1 MIPRETINQII
12 EAAHIEDVV
21 SEFVTL
27 KKRGSNLIGVC
38 PFHKEKTPSFN
49 VNPARNIF
57 KCFGCG
63 KAGDSVRFIM
73 EHEHYSYPEALRYLA
88 KKYGI
93 KIEERE
99 QTPEELAA
107 QNERERMFN
116 INSFAQK
123 YFSDSMMNTDEGQ
136 SVGLAYFRERGFR
149 DAIINRF
156 QLGYCPN
163 NGSAFTEFATK
174 NGYDKD
180 LLIKVGLTGSYEN
193 RLYDRYQGRVIFPIH
208 NLTGKVIGFGGRIL
222 TSEKTK
228 AKYVNS
234 PESEIYNKSQTL
246 YGIFFARNEIS
257 RLDNCILVE
266 GYADVLSMHQ
276 AGIENVVAS
285 SGTSLTTE
293 QIRMISR
300 YTKNVTMLY
309 DGDAAG
315 IHAALRGTNMI
326 LEEGMNVR
334 IVVLPPEHDPDSF
347 VQSNPI
353 EYVTKYLTDNAKDF
367 ISFKTNLLLKDAKND
382 PIKKAA
388 VIKDIVETIS
398 VIPDPIY
405 RATYIKECS
414 RTLEV
419 AEQTL
424 MNELNKILR
433 AKYRKQLG
441 MDPSQDQSY
450 NSYESSQP
458 YSSYPSQQ
466 QPPVEQESL
475 PIGFYQE
482 QELVKL
488 LLTHGS
494 ETLDI
499 EEKDENGELL
509 RDEHNKIVTYTTS
522 IASLIIDDLK
532 NDGLLFR
539 DPTHKKVFDAFDRG
553 LDTGVLPT
561 TQEFISSEDDEVA
574 KLAADLLSTQYRLDD
589 WKRHR
594 IVVKTESDVLKKT
607 VIMSILRFKDMV
619 IDDRRTTLVKELQAT
634 TDPDE
639 QLILLKKKKHLDD
652 IRNRI
657 NRDLGIVITK

>member
-1 MIPRETINQII
+1 MIPRDTINQII
-12 EAAHIEDVV
+12 ETARIEDVV
-21 SEFVTL
+21 GEFVTL
-27 KKRGSNLIGVC
+27 RKRGSNLIGIC

-63 KAGDSVRFIM
+63 KAGDAVRFIM

-99 QTPEELAA
+99 QSPEELAA

-116 INSFAQK
+116 INSFAQE
-123 YFSDSMMNTDEGQ
+123 YFSNIMMTSDEGQ
-136 SVGLAYFRERGFR
+136 SVGLAYFHERGFR

-163 NGSAFTEFATK
+163 SGSAFTDYATQH
-174 NGYDKD
+174 GYDKD
-180 LLIKVGLTGSYEN
+180 LLIKVGLTGSYED
-193 RLYDRYQGRVIFPIH
+193 RIYDRYQGRVIFPIH

-222 TSEKTK
+222 TKEKTK

-300 YTKNVTMLY
+300 YTKNITMLY

-334 IVVLPPEHDPDSF
+334 IVVLPPEDDPDSF
-347 VQSNPI
+347 VQNNPI
-353 EYVTKYLTDNAKDF
+353 EVVTKYLADNAKDF
-367 ISFKTNLLLKDAKND
+367 IGFKTNLLLKDAQND
-382 PIKKAA
+382 PIKRAS
-388 VIKDIVETIS
+388 VIKDIVETIA
-398 VIPDPIY
+398 VIPDQIY

-414 RTLEV
+414 RTLEMP
-419 AEQTL
+419 EQTL
-424 MNELNKILR
+424 TNEVNKILR

-441 MDPSQDQSY
+441 LDPKQDSQLTYQEY
-450 NSYESSQP
+450 QTYQPQQQVEPESST
-458 YSSYPSQQ
+458 
-466 QPPVEQESL
+466 
-475 PIGFYQE
+475 PIGFFQE

-488 LLTHGS
+488 LLSHGS
-494 ETLDI
+494 ENIEL
-499 EEKDENGELL
+499 EEKDEDGKVIN
-509 RDEHNKIVTYTTS
+509 TYITT
-522 IASLIIDDLK
+522 IASAIVDDLK

-539 DPTHKKVFDAFDRG
+539 DETHKKIFDAFDRG
-553 LDTGVLPT
+553 LDTGILPT
-561 TQEFISSEDDEVA
+561 AHDFTSSEDQDVA
-574 KLAADLLSTQYRLDD
+574 VLAADLLSTQYKLDD
-589 WKRHR
+589 WQRHR
-594 IVVKTESDVLKKT
+594 IVVKTEDDVLKKA
-607 VIMSILRFKDMV
+607 VLSSILRFKDMV
-619 IDDRRTTLVKELQAT
+619 IEDRRAAVVKELQSC
-634 TDPDE
+634 TDPDD
-639 QLILLKKKKHLDD
+639 QLILLQKKKKLDD
-652 IRNRI
+652 IRLKI
-657 NRDLGIVITK
+657 NHDLGIVITK

>member
-12 EAAHIEDVV
+12 ETARIEDVV
-21 SEFVTL
+21 GEFVTL
-27 KKRGSNLIGVC
+27 RKRGSNLIGVC

-73 EHEHYSYPEALRYLA
+73 EHEHYSFQEALRYLA

-116 INSFAQK
+116 INSFAQN
-123 YFSDSMMNTDEGQ
+123 YFSNIMMTSDEGQ
-136 SVGLAYFRERGFR
+136 SVGLAYFHERGFR

-163 NGSAFTEFATK
+163 SGSAFTDYAIK

-193 RLYDRYQGRVIFPIH
+193 HLYDRYQGRVIFPIH

-300 YTKNVTMLY
+300 YTKNITMLY

-334 IVVLPPEHDPDSF
+334 IVVLPPEDDPDTF
-347 VQSNPI
+347 VQNNPI

-367 ISFKTNLLLKDAKND
+367 IGFKTNLLLKDAKND
-382 PIKKAA
+382 PIKRAS
-388 VIKDIVETIS
+388 VIKDIVETIA

-414 RTLEV
+414 RTLEMP
-419 AEQTL
+419 EQTL
-424 MNELNKILR
+424 TNEVNKILR
-433 AKYRKQLG
+433 AKYHKQLG
-441 MDPSQDQSY
+441 IDSAQRLSSSSAERLSSLSQ
-450 NSYESSQP
+450 EK
-458 YSSYPSQQ
+458 
-466 QPPVEQESL
+466 EQGST
-475 PIGFYQE
+475 PIGFFQE

-488 LLTHGS
+488 LLSHGS
-494 ETLDI
+494 ETLEI
-499 EEKDENGELL
+499 EGKDDDEN
-509 RDEHNKIVTYTTS
+509 DVIYNVT

-532 NDGLLFR
+532 NDELLFS
-539 DPTHKKVFDAFDRG
+539 DPTHKKIFDAFDRG
-553 LDTGVLPT
+553 LDTGTLPT
-561 TQEFISSEDDEVA
+561 AQDFISNEDQDVA
-574 KLAADLLSTQYRLDD
+574 VLAANLLSTQYKLDD
-589 WKRHR
+589 WQRHR
-594 IVVKTESDVLKKT
+594 IVVKTEEDVLKKT
-607 VIMSILRFKDMV
+607 VLTSILRFKDMV
-619 IDDRRTTLVKELQAT
+619 IEDRRTAIVKELQSC
-634 TDPDE
+634 TDPDD
-639 QLILLKKKKHLDD
+639 QMILLKKKKNLDD
-652 IRNRI
+652 IRTRI

>member
-1 MIPRETINQII
+1 MISRETINQIM
-12 EAAHIEDVV
+12 ETARIEDVV
-21 SEFVTL
+21 GEFVTL
-27 KKRGSNLIGVC
+27 RKRGSNLIGLC

-73 EHEHYSYPEALRYLA
+73 EHEHYSFQEALRYLA

-107 QNERERMFN
+107 QNGRERMFN
-116 INSFAQK
+116 INSFAQE
-123 YFSDSMMNTDEGQ
+123 YFSNTMMTTDEGQ
-136 SVGLAYFRERGFR
+136 SVGLAYFHERGFR
-149 DAIINRF
+149 DAIINKF

-163 NGSAFTEFATK
+163 SGSAFTEYAMQ

-222 TSEKTK
+222 TKEKTK

-300 YTKNVTMLY
+300 YTKNITMLY

-334 IVVLPPEHDPDSF
+334 IVVLPPEDDPDSL
-347 VQSNPI
+347 VQNNPI
-353 EYVTKYLTDNAKDF
+353 EIVTKYLTDNAKDF
-367 ISFKTNLLLKDAKND
+367 IGFKTNLLLKDAKND
-382 PIKKAA
+382 PIKRAS
-388 VIKDIVETIS
+388 VIKDIVETIA

-414 RTLEV
+414 RTLEM

-424 MNELNKILR
+424 TNEVNKILR

-441 MDPSQDQSY
+441 LDPKVDSQLSY
-450 NSYESSQP
+450 QEYQTYQP
-458 YSSYPSQQ
+458 Q
-466 QPPVEQESL
+466 QPIEPEETS
-475 PIGFYQE
+475 PIGFFQE

-499 EEKDENGELL
+499 DDKDEDGNDITY
-509 RDEHNKIVTYTTS
+509 RVT
-522 IASLIIDDLK
+522 IASLIVDDLK

-539 DPTHKKVFDAFDRG
+539 DPTHKKIFDAFDRG
-553 LDTGVLPT
+553 LDTNKIPT
-561 TQEFISSEDDEVA
+561 AQDFTSSEDEDVA
-574 KLAADLLSTQYRLDD
+574 VLAANLLSTQYKLDD
-589 WKRHR
+589 WQRHR
-594 IVVKTESDVLKKT
+594 IVVRTEDDVLKKT
-607 VIMSILRFKDMV
+607 VLTSILRFKDMV
-619 IDDRRTTLVKELQAT
+619 IEDRRAALVKELQSI

-639 QLILLKKKKHLDD
+639 QLILLQKKKHLDD
-652 IRNRI
+652 IRTRI

>member
-12 EAAHIEDVV
+12 ETARIEDVV

-27 KKRGSNLIGVC
+27 RKRGSNLIGVC

-63 KAGDSVRFIM
+63 KAGDAVRFIM
-73 EHEHYSYPEALRYLA
+73 EHERYSFQEALRYLA

-99 QTPEELAA
+99 QTPEEAAA

-123 YFSDSMMNTDEGQ
+123 YFSNTMMTSDEGQ
-136 SVGLAYFRERGFR
+136 SVGLAYFHERRFR

-156 QLGYCPN
+156 QLGYCPGS
-163 NGSAFTEFATK
+163 GSAFTDFAIK

-180 LLIKVGLTGSYEN
+180 LLIKVGLTGNYEN
-193 RLYDRYQGRVIFPIH
+193 RLYDRYQSRVIFPIH
-208 NLTGKVIGFGGRIL
+208 NLTGKIIGFGGRIL
-222 TSEKTK
+222 TKEKTK

-285 SGTSLTTE
+285 SGTSLTIE

-300 YTKNVTMLY
+300 YTKNITMLY

-334 IVVLPPEHDPDSF
+334 IVVLPPEDDPDSF
-347 VQSNPI
+347 VQNNPI

-367 ISFKTNLLLKDAKND
+367 LGFKTNLLLKDAQND
-382 PIKKAA
+382 PIKRAA
-388 VIKDIVETIS
+388 AIKDIVETVA

-414 RTLEV
+414 RAIEM

-424 MNELNKILR
+424 TNEVNKILR

-441 MDPSQDQSY
+441 LASQESHLSY
-450 NSYESSQP
+450 QDYKTYQP
-458 YSSYPSQQ
+458 QQ
-466 QPPVEQESL
+466 QPVEQHDNV
-475 PIGFYQE
+475 PIGFFQE
-482 QELVKL
+482 QELVKIL
-488 LLTHGS
+488 LSHGS
-494 ETLDI
+494 ETIDI
-499 EEKDENGELL
+499 EGTDDDDKD
-509 RDEHNKIVTYTTS
+509 IVYTTTVAS
-522 IASLIIDDLK
+522 IIIDDLK
-532 NDGLLFR
+532 SDGLLLR
-539 DPTHKKVFDAFDRG
+539 DPTHKKIFDAFDHG
-553 LDTGVLPT
+553 LDTGDLPT
-561 TQEFISSEDDEVA
+561 AQDFISSEDQEVA
-574 KLAADLLSTQYRLDD
+574 VLAANLLSTQYKLDD
-589 WKRHR
+589 WRRHR
-594 IVVKTESDVLKKT
+594 IVVKTEDDVLKKT
-607 VIMSILRFKDMV
+607 VLSSILRFKDMV
-619 IDDRRTTLVKELQAT
+619 IEDRRAAIVKELQSCT
-634 TDPDE
+634 ELDD
-639 QLILLKKKKHLDD
+639 QLILLQKKKKLDE
-652 IRNRI
+652 IRTKI

>member
-1 MIPRETINQII
+1 MIPRETINQIM
-12 EAAHIEDVV
+12 ETARIEDVV

-73 EHEHYSYPEALRYLA
+73 EHEHYSFQEALRYLA

-123 YFSDSMMNTDEGQ
+123 YFSDTMMNTDEGQ
-136 SVGLAYFRERGFR
+136 SVGLAYFHERGFR
-149 DAIINRF
+149 DAIINKF

-163 NGSAFTEFATK
+163 SGHAFTDFATK

-180 LLIKVGLTGSYEN
+180 LLVKVGLSGSYED
-193 RLYDRYQGRVIFPIH
+193 RTYDRYQGRVIFPIH

-300 YTKNVTMLY
+300 YTKNITMLY

-334 IVVLPPEHDPDSF
+334 IVVLPPEDDPDSF
-347 VQSNPI
+347 VQNNPI
-353 EYVTKYLTDNAKDF
+353 EVVTKYLEDNAKDF
-367 ISFKTNLLLKDAKND
+367 IGFKTNLLLKDAQND
-382 PIKKAA
+382 PIKRAS
-388 VIKDIVETIS
+388 VIKDIVETIA
-398 VIPDPIY
+398 VIPDQIY

-414 RTLEV
+414 RTLEMP
-419 AEQTL
+419 EQTL
-424 MNELNKILR
+424 TNEVNKILR

-441 MDPSQDQSY
+441 LDPKQDQQLSY
-450 NSYESSQP
+450 QEYQTYQP
-458 YSSYPSQQ
+458 QQ
-466 QPPVEQESL
+466 QPVEPKDTT
-475 PIGFYQE
+475 PIGFFQE

-488 LLTHGS
+488 LLVHGS

-499 EEKDENGELL
+499 EGKDEN
-509 RDEHNKIVTYTTS
+509 DNDVIYTTT
-522 IASLIIDDLK
+522 IASLIVDDLK
-532 NDGLLFR
+532 NDGLLFK
-539 DPTHKKVFDAFDRG
+539 DETHRKIFDAFDRG
-553 LDTGVLPT
+553 LDTGTLPT
-561 TQEFISSEDDEVA
+561 AQDFTSSEDQDVA
-574 KLAADLLSTQYRLDD
+574 VLAANLLSTQYKLDD

-594 IVVKTESDVLKKT
+594 IVVKTEEDVLKKA
-607 VIMSILRFKDMV
+607 VFNSVLRYKDMV
-619 IDDRRTTLVKELQAT
+619 IEDRRATLVKEMQSCT
-634 TDPDE
+634 SIDD
-639 QLILLKKKKHLDD
+639 QLILLQKKKKLDD
-652 IRNRI
+652 IRTRI

>member
-12 EAAHIEDVV
+12 ETARIEDVV

-27 KKRGSNLIGVC
+27 RKRGSNLIGVC

-116 INSFAQK
+116 INSFAQQ
-123 YFSDSMMNTDEGQ
+123 YFSDTMMTSDEGQ
-136 SVGLAYFRERGFR
+136 SVGLAYFHERGFR

-163 NGSAFTEFATK
+163 SGSAFTDYATQH
-174 NGYDKD
+174 GYDKD
-180 LLIKVGLTGSYEN
+180 LLIKVGLTGNYEN
-193 RLYDRYQGRVIFPIH
+193 RFYDRYQGRVIFPIH

-222 TSEKTK
+222 TKEKTK

-300 YTKNVTMLY
+300 YTKNITMLY

-334 IVVLPPEHDPDSF
+334 IVVLPPEDDPDSF
-347 VQSNPI
+347 VQNNPI
-353 EYVTKYLTDNAKDF
+353 ETVTKYLEDNARDF
-367 ISFKTNLLLKDAKND
+367 IGFKTNLLLKDAQND
-382 PIKKAA
+382 PIKRAS
-388 VIKDIVETIS
+388 VIKDIVETIA

-414 RTLEV
+414 RTLEMP
-419 AEQTL
+419 EQTL
-424 MNELNKILR
+424 TNEVNKILR

-441 MDPSQDQSY
+441 LDPKLDSQLTYQDYQTY
-450 NSYESSQP
+450 QP
-458 YSSYPSQQ
+458 QQ
-466 QPPVEQESL
+466 QQVEPKDTTPV
-475 PIGFYQE
+475 GFFQE

-488 LLTHGS
+488 LLSHGS
-494 ETLDI
+494 ETIEI
-499 EEKDENGELL
+499 EEKDEDGKVIN
-509 RDEHNKIVTYTTS
+509 TYITT
-522 IASLIIDDLK
+522 IASAIVDDLK
-532 NDGLLFR
+532 NDGLLFS
-539 DPTHKKVFDAFDRG
+539 DPTHKKIFDAFDNG
-553 LDTGVLPT
+553 LDTGNLPT
-561 TQEFISSEDDEVA
+561 AQDFTSSEDQDVA
-574 KLAADLLSTQYRLDD
+574 VLAADLLSTQYKLDD
-589 WKRHR
+589 WQRHR
-594 IVVKTESDVLKKT
+594 IVVRTEDDVLKKT
-607 VIMSILRFKDMV
+607 VLTSILRFKDMV
-619 IDDRRTTLVKELQAT
+619 IEDRRTAVVKELQSC
-634 TDPDE
+634 TDSDE
-639 QLILLKKKKHLDD
+639 QLILLQKKKKLDA
-652 IRNRI
+652 IRLKI
-657 NRDLGIVITK
+657 NHDLGIVITK

>member
-1 MIPRETINQII
+1 MIPRETINQIL
-12 EAAHIEDVV
+12 ETARIEDVV

-27 KKRGSNLIGVC
+27 RKRGSNLIGVC

-99 QTPEELAA
+99 QTPEEMAA

-116 INSFAQK
+116 INNFAQN
-123 YFSDSMMNTDEGQ
+123 YFSNTMMNTDEGQ

-163 NGSAFTEFATK
+163 SGSAFTDFATK

-300 YTKNVTMLY
+300 YTKNITMLY

-334 IVVLPPEHDPDSF
+334 IVVLPPEDDPDTF
-347 VQSNPI
+347 VQHNPI

-382 PIKKAA
+382 PIKKAG

-405 RATYIKECS
+405 RATYVKECS
-414 RTLEV
+414 RMLEV

-424 MNELNKILR
+424 MNELNKLLR

-441 MDPSQDQSY
+441 MDSSQSQSY
-450 NSYESSQP
+450 QSYESSQTSP
-458 YSSYPSQQ
+458 SYQ
-466 QPPVEQESL
+466 QPPIEQEST

-499 EEKDENGELL
+499 NGKDDDGN
-509 RDEHNKIVTYTTS
+509 NVVYTTT

-532 NDGLLFR
+532 NDGLLVR

-553 LDTGVLPT
+553 LDNGVLPV
-561 TQEFISSEDDEVA
+561 TQEFISSEDNDVA
-574 KLAADLLSTQYRLDD
+574 QLAADLLSTQYRLDD

-594 IVVKTESDVLKKT
+594 IVVKTENDVLKKT
-607 VIMSILRFKDMV
+607 VLMSILRFKDMV
-619 IDDRRTTLVKELQAT
+619 IEDRRTEIVKELQNCT
-634 TDPDE
+634 NPED
-639 QLILLKKKKHLDD
+639 QLILLQKKKKLDD
-652 IRNRI
+652 IRTRI

>member
-1 MIPRETINQII
+1 MIPRDTINQIL
-12 EAAHIEDVV
+12 ETARIEDVV

-73 EHEHYSYPEALRYLA
+73 EHEHYSFQEALRYLA

-116 INSFAQK
+116 INSFAQD
-123 YFSDSMMNTDEGQ
+123 YFSNIMMNSDEGL
-136 SVGLAYFRERGFR
+136 SVGLSYFRGRGFR
-149 DAIINRF
+149 DAIINKF

-163 NGSAFTEFATK
+163 SGSAFTDYAIQH
-174 NGYDKD
+174 GYDKD

-300 YTKNVTMLY
+300 YTKNITMLY

-334 IVVLPPEHDPDSF
+334 IVVLPPEDDPDSF
-347 VQSNPI
+347 VQNNPI
-353 EYVTKYLTDNAKDF
+353 EVVTKYLADNAKDF

-382 PIKKAA
+382 PIKKAG

-405 RATYIKECS
+405 RATYVKECS
-414 RTLEV
+414 RMLEV

-424 MNELNKILR
+424 MNELNKLLR

-441 MDPSQDQSY
+441 LDPSQTPQQ
-450 NSYESSQP
+450 EQ
-458 YSSYPSQQ
+458 YSSYPSPDSQ
-466 QPPVEQESL
+466 QPPIEQESV

-488 LLTHGS
+488 LLTHGTDTI
-494 ETLDI
+494 ELD
-499 EEKDENGELL
+499 D
-509 RDEHNKIVTYTTS
+509 YTTTV
-522 IASLIIDDLK
+522 ASLIIDDLK
-532 NDGLLFR
+532 NDGLLFKNE
-539 DPTHKKVFDAFDRG
+539 THKKIFDAFDRG
-553 LDTGVLPT
+553 LDTGELPT
-561 TQEFISSEDDEVA
+561 LQQLISSEDQDVA
-574 KLAADLLSTQYRLDD
+574 ELTANLLSTQYKLDD
-589 WKRHR
+589 WLRHR
-594 IVVKTESDVLKKT
+594 IVVKTEDDVLKKT
-607 VIMSILRFKDMV
+607 VLMSILRFKDMV
-619 IDDRRTTLVKELQAT
+619 IEDRRIEIMKELKAT
-634 TDPDE
+634 PDLDE
-639 QLILLKKKKHLDD
+639 QLILLQKKKHLDD
-652 IRNRI
+652 IRHRI

>member
-1 MIPRETINQII
+1 MIPRDTINQIL
-12 EAAHIEDVV
+12 ETARIEDVV

-116 INSFAQK
+116 INSFAQD
-123 YFSDSMMNTDEGQ
+123 YFSNIMMNSDEGL
-136 SVGLAYFRERGFR
+136 SVGLSYFRGRGFR

-163 NGSAFTEFATK
+163 SGSAFTDYAIK
-174 NGYDKD
+174 HGYDKD

-300 YTKNVTMLY
+300 YTKNITMLY

-334 IVVLPPEHDPDSF
+334 IVVLPPEDDPDSF
-347 VQSNPI
+347 VQNNPI
-353 EYVTKYLTDNAKDF
+353 EVVTKYLADNAKDF

-405 RATYIKECS
+405 RATYVKECS
-414 RTLEV
+414 RMLEV

-424 MNELNKILR
+424 MNELNKLLR

-441 MDPSQDQSY
+441 MDPSQGSY
-450 NSYESSQP
+450 QTSPSYEP
-458 YSSYPSQQ
+458 YPSSQ
-466 QPPVEQESL
+466 QPPVEQDSV

-488 LLTHGS
+488 LLTHGTDTI
-494 ETLDI
+494 ELD
-499 EEKDENGELL
+499 D
-509 RDEHNKIVTYTTS
+509 YTTT

-532 NDGLLFR
+532 NDGLLFKNE
-539 DPTHKKVFDAFDRG
+539 THKKIFDAFDRG
-553 LDTGVLPT
+553 LDTGELPT
-561 TQEFISSEDDEVA
+561 IQQFISSEDQDVA
-574 KLAADLLSTQYRLDD
+574 ELTANLLSTQYKLDD
-589 WKRHR
+589 WLRHR
-594 IVVKTESDVLKKT
+594 IVVKTEDDVLKKT
-607 VIMSILRFKDMV
+607 VLMSILRFKDMV
-619 IDDRRTTLVKELQAT
+619 IEDRRAEIMKEMKETADL
-634 TDPDE
+634 DE
-639 QLILLKKKKHLDD
+639 QLILLQKKKKLDD

>member
-12 EAAHIEDVV
+12 ETARIEDVV
-21 SEFVTL
+21 GEFVTL
-27 KKRGSNLIGVC
+27 RKRGSNLIGIC

-63 KAGDSVRFIM
+63 KAGDAVRFIM

-99 QTPEELAA
+99 QSPEELAA

-116 INSFAQK
+116 INSFAQE
-123 YFSDSMMNTDEGQ
+123 YFSNIMMTSDEGQ
-136 SVGLAYFRERGFR
+136 SVGLAYFHERGFR

-163 NGSAFTEFATK
+163 SGSAFTDYAIQH
-174 NGYDKD
+174 GYDKD

-193 RLYDRYQGRVIFPIH
+193 RIYDRYQGRVIFPIH

-222 TSEKTK
+222 TKEKTK

-300 YTKNVTMLY
+300 YTKNITMLY

-334 IVVLPPEHDPDSF
+334 IVVLPPEDDPDSF
-347 VQSNPI
+347 VQNNPI

-367 ISFKTNLLLKDAKND
+367 IGFKTNLLLKDAQND
-382 PIKKAA
+382 PIKRAS
-388 VIKDIVETIS
+388 VIKDIVETIA

-414 RTLEV
+414 RTLEMP
-419 AEQTL
+419 EQTL
-424 MNELNKILR
+424 TNEVNKILR
-433 AKYRKQLG
+433 AKLRKQLG
-441 MDPSQDQSY
+441 LDPKQDSQLTYQEY
-450 NSYESSQP
+450 QTYQPQQQVEPESST
-458 YSSYPSQQ
+458 
-466 QPPVEQESL
+466 
-475 PIGFYQE
+475 PIGFFQE

-488 LLTHGS
+488 LLSHGS
-494 ETLDI
+494 ENIEL
-499 EEKDENGELL
+499 EEKDEDGKVIN
-509 RDEHNKIVTYTTS
+509 TYITT
-522 IASLIIDDLK
+522 IASAIVDDLK

-539 DPTHKKVFDAFDRG
+539 DETHKKIFDAFDRG
-553 LDTGVLPT
+553 LDTGILPT
-561 TQEFISSEDDEVA
+561 AHDFTSSEDQDVA
-574 KLAADLLSTQYRLDD
+574 VLAADLLSTQYKLDD
-589 WKRHR
+589 WQRHR
-594 IVVKTESDVLKKT
+594 IVVKTEDDVLKKT
-607 VIMSILRFKDMV
+607 VLSSILRFKDMV
-619 IDDRRTTLVKELQAT
+619 IEDRRAAVVKELQSC
-634 TDPDE
+634 TDPDD
-639 QLILLKKKKHLDD
+639 QLILLQKKKKLDD
-652 IRNRI
+652 IRLKI
-657 NRDLGIVITK
+657 NHDLGIVITK

>member
-1 MIPRETINQII
+1 MIPRDTIAQILET
-12 EAAHIEDVV
+12 ARIEDVV

-99 QTPEELAA
+99 QTPEEMAA

-123 YFSDSMMNTDEGQ
+123 YFSETMLNTDEGQ

-163 NGSAFTEFATK
+163 SGNAFTEFATK

-309 DGDAAG
+309 DGDTAG
-315 IHAALRGTNMI
+315 IHAALRGTNMV

-347 VQSNPI
+347 VQQYPI
-353 EYVTKYLTDNAKDF
+353 EYVTKYLADNAKDF

-382 PIKKAA
+382 PIKKAS

-441 MDPSQDQSY
+441 LDPSQD
-450 NSYESSQP
+450 P
-458 YSSYPSQQ
+458 YQTQTTHLAQIAQEQHPLE
-466 QPPVEQESL
+466 VENTT

-494 ETLDI
+494 ETLDL
-499 EEKDENGELL
+499 EGKDDDGN
-509 RDEHNKIVTYTTS
+509 DIVYTTT
-522 IASLIIDDLK
+522 IASLIVDDLK

-539 DPTHKKVFDAFDRG
+539 DPIHKKVFDAFDRG
-553 LDTGVLPT
+553 LDTGILPT
-561 TQEFISSEDDEVA
+561 TQEFISSEDDDVA
-574 KLAADLLSTQYRLDD
+574 RLAADLLSTQYRLDD
-589 WKRHR
+589 WRRHR
-594 IVVKTESDVLKKT
+594 IVVKTENDVLKKT
-607 VIMSILRFKDMV
+607 VLMSILRFKDMV
-619 IDDRRTTLVKELQAT
+619 IEDRRTALVKELQSCS
-634 TDPDE
+634 DPDD

>member
-1 MIPRETINQII
+1 MIPSETIRQII
-12 EAAHIEDVV
+12 ETARIEDVV
-21 SEFVTL
+21 GEFVTL
-27 KKRGSNLIGVC
+27 KKRGSNMWGVC
-38 PFHKEKTPSFN
+38 PFHKEKTPSFS

-63 KAGDSVRFIM
+63 KAGNSVHFIM

-116 INSFAQK
+116 INSFAQN
-123 YFSDSMMNTDEGQ
+123 YFSQTMMDTDEGR

-149 DAIINRF
+149 DAIINKF

-163 NGSAFTEFATK
+163 GGSAFTDYAK
-174 NGYDKD
+174 QHGYDKD
-180 LLIKVGLTGSYEN
+180 LLIKVGLTGSYEH
-193 RLYDRYQGRVIFPIH
+193 RCYDRYQGRVIFPIH

-222 TSEKTK
+222 SNDKTK

-246 YGIFFARNEIS
+246 YGIYFAKNEIA

-293 QIRMISR
+293 QVRMISR
-300 YTKNVTMLY
+300 YTKNVTILY

-315 IHAALRGTNMI
+315 IHAALRGTNMV

-334 IVVLPPEHDPDSF
+334 IVVLPPEDDPDTF
-347 VQSNPI
+347 VQHNPI
-353 EYVTKYLTDNAKDF
+353 EYVTKYLADNAKDF

-382 PIKKAA
+382 PIKKAG

-441 MDPSQDQSY
+441 IDTSQMPQTVDI
-450 NSYESSQP
+450 P
-458 YSSYPSQQ
+458 Q
-466 QPPVEQESL
+466 QPQQ
-475 PIGFYQE
+475 PIPTEPEKPAGFYQE

-494 ETLDI
+494 DTI
-499 EEKDENGELL
+499 IMEEKDEEGNTLQ
-509 RDEHNKIVTYTTS
+509 DESGNDITYTTT
-522 IASLIIDDLK
+522 IASAIIDDLLY
-532 NDGLLFR
+532 NDVPFR
-539 DPTHKKVFDAFDRG
+539 DATHKKIFDAFNQG
-553 LDTGVLPT
+553 LDSGILPT
-561 TQEFISSEDDEVA
+561 AQDFISSEDQDVA
-574 KLAADLLSTQYRLDD
+574 ELAANLLSSQYRLDD
-589 WKRHR
+589 WRRHR
-594 IVVKTESDVLKKT
+594 IVVKTEDDVLKKT

-619 IDDRRTTLVKELQAT
+619 IEDRRREIMNELRDAA
-634 TDPDE
+634 DADD
-639 QLILLKKKKHLDD
+639 QLIILEKKKKLDD
-652 IRNRI
+652 LRNRI

>member
-1 MIPRETINQII
+1 MIPRETISQII
-12 EAAHIEDVV
+12 ETARIEDVV

-27 KKRGSNLIGVC
+27 KKRGSNLWGVC
-38 PFHKEKTPSFN
+38 PFHKEKTPSFS

-99 QTPEELAA
+99 QTPEEMAA

-123 YFSDSMMNTDEGQ
+123 YFSDTMTGTDEGQ
-136 SVGLAYFRERGFR
+136 SVGLAYFHERGFR
-149 DAIINRF
+149 DAIINKF

-163 NGSAFTEFATK
+163 SGHAFTDFATQ

-180 LLIKVGLTGSYEN
+180 LLVKVGLSGSYED
-193 RLYDRYQGRVIFPIH
+193 RVYDRYQGRVIFPIH

-222 TSEKTK
+222 TKEKTK

-246 YGIFFARNEIS
+246 YGIFFARNEIA

-300 YTKNVTMLY
+300 YTKNVTVLY

-334 IVVLPPEHDPDSF
+334 IVVLPPEDDPDSF
-347 VQSNPI
+347 VQNNPI
-353 EYVTKYLTDNAKDF
+353 EVVTKYLEDNARDF
-367 ISFKTNLLLKDAKND
+367 IGFKTNLLLKDAQND
-382 PIKKAA
+382 PIKRAT

-414 RTLEV
+414 RTLEM

-424 MNELNKILR
+424 TNEVNKILR

-441 MDPSQDQSY
+441 LDPKLDSQLSY
-450 NSYESSQP
+450 QEYKTYEP
-458 YSSYPSQQ
+458 Q
-466 QPPVEQESL
+466 QPIEPKETT
-475 PIGFYQE
+475 PIGFFQE

-494 ETLDI
+494 ETI
-499 EEKDENGELL
+499 EMEGYN
-509 RDEHNKIVTYTTS
+509 TP

-539 DPTHKKVFDAFDRG
+539 DPTHKKIFDAFDRG
-553 LDTGVLPT
+553 LDTGNLPT
-561 TQEFISSEDDEVA
+561 AQDFTSNEDQDVA
-574 KLAADLLSTQYRLDD
+574 VLAANLLSTQYKLDD

-594 IVVKTESDVLKKT
+594 IVVKTEEDVLKKT
-607 VIMSILRFKDMV
+607 VLMSILRYKDMV
-619 IDDRRTTLVKELQAT
+619 IEDRRAALVKELQSCT
-634 TDPDE
+634 SLDD
-639 QLILLKKKKHLDD
+639 QLILLQKKKKLDD
-652 IRNRI
+652 IRTRI